1 MPNAIKAVSVVLL
14 CGILSLGC
22 NNPTAAPGCELR
34 EVVLGQCL
42 NSTQCPACTTVC
54 EEREGTSVT
63 AARCTQFV
71 GFGFFCA
78 CTCEICFG
86 SDGGAA
92 NASAGAAQK

>member
-1 MPNAIKAVSVVLL
+1 MPNANKAVSVALL
-14 CGILSLGC
+14 CGVLSLGC
-22 NNPTAAPGCELR
+22 NDPTAAPGCELR

-42 NSTQCPACTTVC
+42 TSSQCPPCNSVC
-54 EEREGTSVT
+54 EERGGTVVT
-63 AARCTQFV
+63 SDGCAQFI

-92 NASAGAAQK
+92 NASAPAAEK